1 MRTTLVLV
9 LGTAI
14 ALSTRPLAQRSTSS
28 SQPSIKGV
36 WRAVE
41 QTINDRTIKDAN
53 LGVGFHVYTDG
64 YFAVIRESG
73 TPPRPPAPVENA
85 TAEQLMAAYGPF
97 VAQFGTYQVS
107 GDVISE
113 TTLVAKNPER
123 AGQSG
128 KERFKIEG
136 NTLLLEPAE
145 PLPGGRIVR
154 LRLVRVESGTA
165 DNTSG
170 SFGER

>member
-85 TAEQLMAAYGPF
+85 TAEKLMAAYGPF

-113 TTLVAKNPER
+113 ITLARPRTAGSVARGPISTTAETSWPARRRAVTTAKSQLSSAR
-123 AGQSG
+123 KRTG
-128 KERFKIEG
+128 
-136 NTLLLEPAE
+136 
-145 PLPGGRIVR
+145 
-154 LRLVRVESGTA
+154 
-165 DNTSG
+165 
-170 SFGER
+170 